1 MLKCNICILCIFIK
15 YVLRLFLMMVIC
27 LDKFG
32 CNMFIVLYKMFV
44 NCLCNGKLCYRVVE
58 LSVYYVNFNFFKL
71 IYED

>member
-1 MLKCNICILCIFIK
+1 
-15 YVLRLFLMMVIC
+15 MMVFC

-44 NCLCNGKLCYRVVE
+44 NCLCNGKLCYRVFE

-71 IYED
+71 INLWRLSK